1 MSSRE
6 ISLSEVLVE
15 GSSGVGTS
23 WMNYRVLGA
32 TRAGLALAKEPV
44 GKSPER
50 YKLVEPWTIF
60 YNPMRILLGSI
71 AMVEEGE
78 DPGITSPDYV
88 VFRTRPGILHPRW
101 FYYWLRSDQGADL
114 IRSLTRGAVRE
125 RLLFKRLAKGSLRIP
140 HWDAQLRAAEQLA
153 VIEKARVAA
162 TAQKEAAK
170 ALPAAYLREVFESAE
185 ARKWPLAELG
195 SLAIAVQ
202 NGIYK
207 PPEFYGHGATFVRM
221 YNIPNASWS
230 LCYETLA
237 QVEVS
242 EAEQDRFGLQPGD
255 LLVSRVN
262 SFELVGKCAH
272 VDGKSAGFVFE
283 NMLIR
288 VRLSERVNPLFMAQ
302 QMSTGSV
309 RSQIQ
314 RVAKRAIGQ
323 ASINSDDIR
332 QVRLAVPPRQVQNE
346 VSQYVEKKV
355 VSARELEA
363 TVEATEKAISLAPGA
378 VLNSVFGGGA

>member
-1 MSSRE
+1 MVVRSGDVLVSGTRPNLNAVALVSPDLDNTICSTGFSILRAKPDVDPGYLFVYAQCPGFVE
-6 ISLSEVLVE
+6 SLSGLV
-15 GSSGVGTS
+15 
-23 WMNYRVLGA
+23 NGA
-32 TRAGLALAKEPV
+32 LYPAVTDRQVRAQWVPV
-44 GKSPER
+44 PPLDEQR
-50 YKLVEPWTIF
+50 
-60 YNPMRILLGSI
+60 RI
-71 AMVEEGE
+71 
-78 DPGITSPDYV
+78 
-88 VFRTRPGILHPRW
+88 
-101 FYYWLRSDQGADL
+101 
-114 IRSLTRGAVRE
+114 
-125 RLLFKRLAKGSLRIP
+125 
-140 HWDAQLRAAEQLA
+140 AAEVQAKLEH
-153 VIEKARVAA
+153 IENARAAA
-162 TAQKEAAK
+162 TAQTEAAR
-170 ALPAAYLREVFESAE
+170 ALTAAYLRGVFESAV
-185 ARKWPLAELG
+185 ARKWPSAELG

-207 PPEFYGHGATFVRM
+207 PPEFYGHGATFIRM

-230 LCYETLA
+230 LSYETLA

-272 VDGKSAGFVFE
+272 VDGKAAGFVFE

-302 QMSTGSV
+302 QMSTSSV

-332 QVRLAVPPRQVQNE
+332 QIRLAVPPRQVQDE
-346 VSQYVEKKV
+346 VSEYVEKKV
-355 VSARELEA
+355 ASARELEA
-363 TVEATEKAISLAPGA
+363 TIEAAEKAIALAPGA
-378 VLNSVFGGGA
+378 VLNSVFGEGA